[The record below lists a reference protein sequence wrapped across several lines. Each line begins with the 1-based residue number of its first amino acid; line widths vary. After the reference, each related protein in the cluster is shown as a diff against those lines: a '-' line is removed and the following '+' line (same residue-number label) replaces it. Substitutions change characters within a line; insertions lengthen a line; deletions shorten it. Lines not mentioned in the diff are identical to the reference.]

1 MGINKGT
8 AQMAAAALQGLLK
21 DIDKAWPRHLKQ
33 TRELLKIPSV
43 SFTGEGIGAS
53 ADAFQ
58 ELLGR
63 LGVKAGQYKAS
74 RKSHPLV
81 HGYLDV
87 GAKHTVLMYGMYD
100 VQPVGDLDEWDYPP
114 FAATIAKRAGKEVLV
129 NRGVYNSK
137 ASLAGSVLAIETM
150 LNRGEMPV
158 NVRFLLE
165 GEEELG
171 GQSLPKYVMKNKSVL
186 SKADAAFGFDY
197 CENERGVPIVSAGMK
212 GCLYFDLIADG
223 SNQGGPQTE
232 IHSSD
237 AVWVQSPVWRLM
249 KAVSTM
255 VDDNQ
260 IPVVDGIWD
269 AVKGPDNEDKALIKA
284 LARRM
289 DLDAYKR
296 ELGVDTFKIMG
307 SKEELL
313 TSYMYD
319 PSLNICGIEAGYNDV
334 GTKTVLPSHAEV
346 KIDIRLVP
354 IMTVEETMSKVM
366 AHLKKRGYSD
376 IKVRRYEDYPYS
388 KVAAHE
394 PPMKATIEAM
404 KLLGKDPEVWPMTA
418 GSAPFYLFSDVLK
431 VPWGGAGLGH
441 GGNAH
446 APNEFAVVSTMRD
459 FEKSVIAT
467 FQKYADIADGHRR

>member
-1 MGINKGT
+1 M
-8 AQMAAAALQGLLK
+8 ALQGLLK
-21 DIDKAWPRHLKQ
+21 DIDKAWPNHLKR

-43 SFTGEGIGAS
+43 SFTGEGVQAS

-58 ELLGR
+58 ALIER
-63 LGVKAGQYKAS
+63 LGVKAGQYRPS

-81 HGYLDV
+81 HGHLDV

-100 VQPVGDLDEWDYPP
+100 VQPVGDLEEWDHPP
-114 FAATIAKRAGKEVLV
+114 FAATITRKDGREVLV

-137 ASLAGSVLAIETM
+137 AALTGSVLAIEAM

-158 NVRFLLE
+158 NVRFMFE

-171 GQSLPKYVMKNKSVL
+171 GQSLPKYVMKNRAVL

-197 CENERGVPIVSAGMK
+197 CENEKGVPVVTAGMK

-223 SNQGGPQTE
+223 ANQGGPPNE

-249 KAVSTM
+249 KAVSTL

-260 IPVVDGIWD
+260 IPAVDGIWD
-269 AVKGPDNEDKALIKA
+269 AVKGPDAEDKALIRA
-284 LARRM
+284 LTKRM
-289 DLDAYKR
+289 DLDAYKTS
-296 ELGVDTFKIMG
+296 LGVDRFKIRG

-313 TSYMYD
+313 TSYMFD
-319 PSLNICGIEAGYNDV
+319 PSLNICGFEAGYNDV

-354 IMTVEETMSKVM
+354 DMKVEETISKVL
-366 AHLKKRGYSD
+366 AHLRRRGYSD

-394 PPMKATIEAM
+394 DPMRATIEGM
-404 KLLGKDPEVWPMTA
+404 RMLGRDPEVWPMTA

-446 APNEFAVVSTMRD
+446 APNEFAVVSTMKD

-467 FQKYADIADGHRR
+467 LWKYAEIANAH

>member
-1 MGINKGT
+1 MP
-8 AQMAAAALQGLLK
+8 LQNLLK
-21 DIDKAWPRHLKQ
+21 DIDRGWPNHLRR
-33 TRELLKIPSV
+33 TRELLRLPSV
-43 SFTGEGIGAS
+43 SFTGEGIPAS

-58 ELLGR
+58 DLIEK

-74 RKSHPLV
+74 RESHPLV
-81 HGYLDV
+81 HGLLDV
-87 GAKHTVLMYGMYD
+87 GAKRTVLMYGMYD
-100 VQPVGDLDEWDYPP
+100 VQPVGDLDEWDHPP
-114 FAATIAKRAGKEVLV
+114 FAATIIKRGGKDVLI

-137 ASLAGSVLAIETM
+137 ASLTGSVLAIETM

-158 NVRFLLE
+158 NVRFLFE

-171 GQSLPKYVMKNKSVL
+171 GQSLPKYVLKNRATL

-197 CENERGVPIVSAGMK
+197 CENEKGIPVVTAGMK
-212 GCLYFDLIADG
+212 GCLFFDLVADG
-223 SNQGGPQTE
+223 ANQGGPPTE

-237 AVWVQSPVWRLM
+237 AVWVQSPVWRLL
-249 KAVSTM
+249 KAVSTL
-255 VDDNQ
+255 VDEDQ
-260 IPVVDGIWD
+260 IPKVDGIWD
-269 AVKGPDNEDKALIKA
+269 KVKGPDAEDKSLIKA
-284 LARRM
+284 LAKRM
-289 DLDAYKR
+289 DLDSYKKA
-296 ELGVDTFKIMG
+296 LGVDHFKIQG
-307 SKEELL
+307 TKEELL
-313 TSYMYD
+313 TRYMFD
-319 PSLNICGIEAGYNDV
+319 PSLNICGFEAGYNDV

-354 IMTVEETMSKVM
+354 GMTVEETMAKVM
-366 AHLKKRGYSD
+366 SHLKKRGYSD

-394 PPMKATIEAM
+394 PPMKATIDGM

-446 APNEFAVVSTMRD
+446 APNEYAVVSTMKD
-459 FEKSVIAT
+459 FEKSVVAT
-467 FQKYADIADGHRR
+467 FLKYAELTKPR